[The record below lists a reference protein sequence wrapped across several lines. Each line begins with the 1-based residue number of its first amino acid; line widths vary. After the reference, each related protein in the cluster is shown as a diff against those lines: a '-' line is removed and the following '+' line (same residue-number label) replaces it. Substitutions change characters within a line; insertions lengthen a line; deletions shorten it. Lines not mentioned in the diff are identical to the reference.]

1 MRPSQHSKAVYIVVH
16 FKLCVQCLG
25 SIQPNFFFFV
35 VNIDFFGFLYSLMIF
50 LFLLEVRR
58 DSLWWCFRWIILH
71 GRNLYNIGYLCLLCL
86 SLYVDIAGQLTAKRF
101 FPTNFLKDFSK
112 IIDSQPSAWDIRSSK
127 KKTNNVRVTCEVLVF
142 RFFHA
147 NCFQRKKKF
156 SFLLVFWCIFIQLIK
171 KITNQN

>member
-1 MRPSQHSKAVYIVVH
+1 
-16 FKLCVQCLG
+16 
-25 SIQPNFFFFV
+25 
-35 VNIDFFGFLYSLMIF
+35 MIF
-50 LFLLEVRR
+50 LFLLEVRK

-86 SLYVDIAGQLTAKRF
+86 SLYVDIAGQLTV
-101 FPTNFLKDFSK
+101 KDSFQQSFWKIFSK

-127 KKTNNVRVTCEVLVF
+127 KKPNNVRVTCEVLVW
-142 RFFHA
+142 FFHA

>member
-1 MRPSQHSKAVYIVVH
+1 MFRKHTAK
-16 FKLCVQCLG
+16 FLL
-25 SIQPNFFFFV
+25 FFM

-50 LFLLEVRR
+50 LFLLEVRK

-86 SLYVDIAGQLTAKRF
+86 SLYVDIAGQLTV
-101 FPTNFLKDFSK
+101 KDSFQQSFWKIFSK

-127 KKTNNVRVTCEVLVF
+127 KKPNNVRVTCEVLVW
-142 RFFHA
+142 FFHA

>member
-1 MRPSQHSKAVYIVVH
+1 MFRKHTAK
-16 FKLCVQCLG
+16 FLL
-25 SIQPNFFFFV
+25 FFM

-50 LFLLEVRR
+50 LFLLEVRK

-86 SLYVDIAGQLTAKRF
+86 SLYVDIAGQLTVKRF

-127 KKTNNVRVTCEVLVF
+127 KKTTMLGLHVKCWW
-142 RFFHA
+142 FFHA